1 MELDNN
7 EIIQDEI
14 IEQLHKNNPRAIYG
28 EYNFSGL
35 TYDKPS
41 ALIKY
46 LHHHI
51 DETKKV
57 SFKDSDMHENVLL
70 RLAYEMSERNIIIK
84 ELDLSNVKA
93 IDDELIEKISGLL
106 L

>member
-1 MELDNN
+1 
-7 EIIQDEI
+7 
-14 IEQLHKNNPRAIYG
+14 
-28 EYNFSGL
+28 
-35 TYDKPS
+35 
-41 ALIKY
+41 
-46 LHHHI
+46 
-51 DETKKV
+51 
-57 SFKDSDMHENVLL
+57 MHENVLL